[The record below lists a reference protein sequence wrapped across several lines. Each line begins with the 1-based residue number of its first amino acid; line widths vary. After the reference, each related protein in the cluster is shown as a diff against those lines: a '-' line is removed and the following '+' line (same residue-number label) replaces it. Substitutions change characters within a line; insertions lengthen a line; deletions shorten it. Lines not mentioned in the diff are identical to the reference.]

1 MVVLKSDNRNLRSP
15 ISKKYLTSCSL
26 QKKFAYF
33 CIVCLFVCF
42 FFFCRRYSN
51 IWPRV
56 LTWRAPQLDLLRLTV
71 YFSCG
76 HRAGMK
82 TPVGFG
88 TRTIITSQS
97 YLPQPEENICFF
109 NSAEKGRIKTLQ
121 GLPLYLWHGEGRGE
135 GRRECFRC
143 NWMQT

>member
-1 MVVLKSDNRNLRSP
+1 MAMLNSDNGNLRFP

-33 CIVCLFVCF
+33 CIVF
-42 FFFCRRYSN
+42 FFFLMCRRYSN
-51 IWPRV
+51 IWPQV
-56 LTWRAPQLDLLRLTV
+56 WTWRIPQLDLLRFTV

-97 YLPQPEENICFF
+97 YLSQPEENICFF
-109 NSAEKGRIKTLQ
+109 NSAEKGRIETLR
-121 GLPLYLWHGEGRGE
+121 GLALYLWHREGRGE
-135 GRRECFRC
+135 GRTECFWC